1 MAVSQWWQDYS
12 YRRAFCVEQLA
23 NLVVEASGYKGRF
36 PSAAFKEDGDADVD
50 EQVMRLVDS
59 LKDMMPEPH
68 MRGADKQSV
77 KLRKNLDEFWRKFA
91 ELAPKEELAEI
102 CSNPLCKWIFAMSTA
117 PLREIRQSAVLAG
130 LAVNVGLVSVG
141 ADIIQDMSNK
151 HRMLTAAGS
160 SKAGGAAQKEKLQR
174 LQEEVRSLQ
183 ETKVRL
189 EEQMDTM
196 VNAIFMHRH
205 RDVVPSVRAACI
217 AAMGDIITLC
227 SSKFL
232 NNGYLKYMGWALND
246 FGDQGG
252 HVVRRAA
259 LDAIAQIYAMDP
271 GKELDLF
278 SDRFKKRIVEMRL
291 DRDQRVGFSITQILD
306 FFQQPCSNPESCLAT
321 ILNLE
326 VHSLDAKPLQIQRC
340 VRAPSMSR
348 ACSPSAVS
356 LTTRRRKWFTR

>member
-1 MAVSQWWQDYS
+1 
-12 YRRAFCVEQLA
+12 
-23 NLVVEASGYKGRF
+23 
-36 PSAAFKEDGDADVD
+36 
-50 EQVMRLVDS
+50 
-59 LKDMMPEPH
+59 MPEPH

-326 VHSLDAKPLQIQRC
+326 VHSLDAKPLQIERC
-340 VRAPSMSR
+340 VRAPFMSR